1 MPGGQTP
8 ATQTLS
14 NQRSTA
20 RNSAA
25 RLTRTRLRTR
35 SVRILRV
42 RQLPQ
47 RLQELLGYNQPSP
60 YLGFINGQHP
70 RQWLMN
76 DVAQPNRG

>member
-1 MPGGQTP
+1 VVPGSPPAGHGQARPRTGRARGDVRRLGADP
-8 ATQTLS
+8 AQL
-14 NQRSTA
+14 
-20 RNSAA
+20 
-25 RLTRTRLRTR
+25 
-35 SVRILRV
+35 
-42 RQLPQ
+42 RQLPE